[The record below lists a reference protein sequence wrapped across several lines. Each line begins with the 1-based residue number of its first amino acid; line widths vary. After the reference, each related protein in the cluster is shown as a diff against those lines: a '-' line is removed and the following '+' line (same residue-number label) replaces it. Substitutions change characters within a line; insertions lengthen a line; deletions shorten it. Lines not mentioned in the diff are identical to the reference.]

1 MPTHLQLSRHVL
13 DLCIANIRA
22 VQKGKQEQYSQP
34 KNKSE
39 STSSQQ
45 LDQLKHQYRSLAL
58 VQSQTVQSSVS
69 SLCRPY
75 WAGGFSGDLGTEKR
89 LNESWLHAM
98 LLYISRE
105 EGRRCTCVPHAD
117 VVSEDRVVGDRRSRC
132 IEVIMACR
140 VHLDGNPNPSLS
152 DTARQSFS
160 SSFSLLSEPLFVLTP
175 ALSLASSPIAATDDA
190 KNKIR
195 GTNSR
200 RGTFETVPE
209 PRYDRHLISRVSQR
223 FVRRRNLA
231 PVFVHSNRLQRVD
244 IKSLIRTSNHEL
256 NLFSTEEG

>member
-39 STSSQQ
+39 SSL
-45 LDQLKHQYRSLAL
+45 LDAVFEIYGGRILRSTFRNSFFSAIG
-58 VQSQTVQSSVS
+58 SIKAPVS
-69 SLCRPY
+69 ESGP
-75 WAGGFSGDLGTEKR
+75 GGFSGDLGTEKR

-195 GTNSR
+195 GTNS
-200 RGTFETVPE
+200 
-209 PRYDRHLISRVSQR
+209 
-223 FVRRRNLA
+223 
-231 PVFVHSNRLQRVD
+231 SNRLQRVD